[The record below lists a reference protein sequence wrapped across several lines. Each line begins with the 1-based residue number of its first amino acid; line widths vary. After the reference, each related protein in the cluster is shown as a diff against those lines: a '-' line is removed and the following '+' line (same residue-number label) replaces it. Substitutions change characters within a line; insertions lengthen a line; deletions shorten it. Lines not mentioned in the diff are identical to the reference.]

1 MGVEMQD
8 TVSPDRLPEWVP
20 GDLLLNSDG
29 CDWRRVGLRRYH
41 YLGQDS
47 VVPAL
52 SDFMLVSYGKGVTP
66 MQRRFGG
73 RWTRDILGPGAV
85 SLLTRAQRA
94 EWRWSEPITVT
105 HLYLAPGLL
114 AEVAGEAMDCHV
126 REVELADVLRTD
138 DPVITGM
145 IEAIAQEAG
154 QQGMGGALYVE
165 SLSRALCVHILRRY
179 ASVVLQPDRSGHRLG
194 PAEMRR
200 IADYVEEHL
209 SDPMT
214 LGAMAAQV
222 GMTTDLFAR
231 RFRNSF
237 GMPPYRHVMLRRVER
252 AKRLLADGRLAVKE
266 IAALCGFADQAHL
279 TRVYTRETG
288 LTPAAF
294 RKSG

>member
-1 MGVEMQD
+1 MQD

-20 GDLLLNSDG
+20 GDLLLHGDDRG
-29 CDWRRVGLRRYH
+29 WRRVGLRRYH

-73 RWTRDILGPGAV
+73 RWTTDTLGPGAV

-138 DPVITGM
+138 DPVMTGV

-154 QQGMGGALYVE
+154 QQGIGGALYVE

-179 ASVVLQPDRSGHRLG
+179 ASVVLPAGVSSHRLS

-200 IADYVEEHL
+200 IGDYIEDHL
-209 SDPMT
+209 SEPMT
-214 LGAMAAQV
+214 LGDMATQV
-222 GMTTDLFAR
+222 GMSTDLFSR
-231 RFRNSF
+231 RFRKSF
-237 GMPPYRHVMLRRVER
+237 GMPPYRHVMMRRVER
-252 AKRLLADGRLAVKE
+252 ARRLLAGGHLAVKE

-288 LTPAAF
+288 MTPAAF